1 MLTIEDNRN
10 CPWTTNHNRFRGEAE
25 EKEIQQRKDSLC
37 GTLNSTSPV
46 GGSKEERVFKESTAI
61 QIAVSFVVDVSIIS
75 PVSSVA

>member
-1 MLTIEDNRN
+1 M
-10 CPWTTNHNRFRGEAE
+10 
-25 EKEIQQRKDSLC
+25 C

-46 GGSKEERVFKESTAI
+46 GGSKDERVFKESTAI